1 MPKTIKLESHLGSE
15 ELENRYRKA
24 HDPVLRSH
32 YQILWL
38 ISEGKST
45 TQVMEVT
52 GYSRGWIQQLAR
64 RYNEGGPEALGDR
77 RHGNPGA
84 RDRALLSEDQQEEL
98 KEALKKPPPDGGM
111 WNSRKVDEWIER
123 RSGKALSRKK
133 QSGWEYMKRLG
144 QSPKVPRPHHARA
157 DEHEQEAFKKALD
170 EGDEAQGELP
180 DGQGAAVV
188 RGRGP
193 FGFEVDCPQGM
204 ESHRSKTARE
214 DPPALRVDLPL
225 RLRAPQQWRGPLAHL
240 AHRKGGGVLDGF
252 GALRKGSGS
261 GKEKT
266 HPARGRSGRMAHG
279 KEGAKGARRDTP

>member
-1 MPKTIKLESHLGSE
+1 MPKTIKLESHLTSE

-38 ISEGKST
+38 ISESKST

-111 WNSRKVDEWIER
+111 WNSRKVGEWIER
-123 RSGKALSRKK
+123 RSGKALRRKK

-144 QSPKVPRPHHARA
+144 QSPKVPRPRHKQANS
-157 DEHEQEAFKKALD
+157 HEQEAFKKSS
-170 EGDEAQGELP
+170 
-180 DGQGAAVV
+180 
-188 RGRGP
+188 R
-193 FGFEVDCPQGM
+193 
-204 ESHRSKTARE
+204 
-214 DPPALRVDLPL
+214 
-225 RLRAPQQWRGPLAHL
+225 
-240 AHRKGGGVLDGF
+240 
-252 GALRKGSGS
+252 
-261 GKEKT
+261 
-266 HPARGRSGRMAHG
+266 
-279 KEGAKGARRDTP
+279 